1 MTNKEAAKWL
11 GVLLGCEITFDDMS
25 EDTKEIRGRIFDKE
39 NEALRMAIEAL
50 QQTAW
55 IPVGERLPERE
66 NERQKRGVYLTTN
79 EYGSVGVNNYE
90 FESGSGGFTG
100 WSSRTNNWLPS
111 DIRITAWMP
120 LPEPYREDG
129 EE

>member
-55 IPVGERLPERE
+55 IPVGERLPD
-66 NERQKRGVYLTTN
+66 KDGWYLVTVQGYESVTDVSL
-79 EYGSVGVNNYE
+79 YSVDGS
-90 FESGSGGFTG
+90 
-100 WSSRTNNWLPS
+100 
-111 DIRITAWMP
+111 AWG
-120 LPEPYREDG
+120 DV
-129 EE
+129 